1 MVVMKVTGLFVS
13 MCFAA
18 SAQTA
23 PAPSDSSVIQAL
35 LSEVHQLRLAIERT
49 NSIGP
54 RIQLAVER
62 VKIQQQVVSRLSDQL
77 EGVRRDLDSRQA
89 AETRSA
95 EQIRNAESE
104 INQTTDPN
112 KRKTLEGELKDF
124 RPMMEQMQKTTQL
137 LQAREADLS
146 SRLRSEQATLD
157 GLNDRLNQI
166 ERSLPQ

>member
-1 MVVMKVTGLFVS
+1 MKITVLFVS
-13 MCFAA
+13 MCLAA
-18 SAQTA
+18 SAQTP
-23 PAPSDSSVIQAL
+23 PATPDSSVIQSL

-54 RIQLAVER
+54 RIQLVVER
-62 VKIQQQVVSRLSDQL
+62 VKMQQQVVSRLSDQL
-77 EGVRRDLDSRQA
+77 ETVRRDLDSRQA

-112 KRKTLEGELKDF
+112 KRKNLEGELKDF

>member
-1 MVVMKVTGLFVS
+1 MKLTVLFVS
-13 MCFAA
+13 ICLGA
-18 SAQTA
+18 SAQT
-23 PAPSDSSVIQAL
+23 PPPSDSSVIQTL

-62 VKIQQQVVSRLSDQL
+62 ARTQQQVVLRLSDQL
-77 EGVRRDLDSRQA
+77 DNARRDLESRQA
-89 AETRSA
+89 GEARIAERIRSL
-95 EQIRNAESE
+95 ESE
-104 INQTTDPN
+104 VNQTTDTA
-112 KRKTLEGELKDF
+112 KRTSLDRDLRAFKSEV
-124 RPMMEQMQKTTQL
+124 EQMQRSVEAQR
-137 LQAREADLS
+137 AREADLS